1 MTKNKIGNSF
11 AESGPKRSVGIGKG
25 ISKIKV
31 GINEK
36 AHRDIQN
43 FMAKLDDSDD
53 MTDEDKEGSSSDSD
67 TQIRRKEDQSK

>member
-1 MTKNKIGNSF
+1 M
-11 AESGPKRSVGIGKG
+11 GKG

-43 FMAKLDDSDD
+43 FMAKLDDSDE
-53 MTDEDKEGSSSDSD
+53 MTDEDKGSSSDSD
-67 TQIRRKEDQSK
+67 TQIKRKELE